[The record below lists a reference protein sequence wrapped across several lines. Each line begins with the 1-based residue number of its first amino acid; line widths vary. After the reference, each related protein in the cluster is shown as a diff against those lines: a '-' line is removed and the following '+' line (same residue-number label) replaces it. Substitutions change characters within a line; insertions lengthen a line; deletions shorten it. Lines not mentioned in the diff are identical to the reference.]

1 MTCSTNRIRL
11 TIGTSVSPKTRTS
24 SHACTIGISCVYAGR
39 HLLLLSLLHLLPRK
53 HTMSN
58 LAASTI
64 PASVYIVS
72 LDQREPY
79 SLASHSI
86 ASSDE
91 RMQTGYDTVKLIP
104 I

>member
-1 MTCSTNRIRL
+1 
-11 TIGTSVSPKTRTS
+11 
-24 SHACTIGISCVYAGR
+24 
-39 HLLLLSLLHLLPRK
+39 
-53 HTMSN
+53 MSN

-64 PASVYIVS
+64 PTSVYIVS

-104 I
+104 IWQGVQIGLLVIIHAI